1 MFWCIMGTLGTLR
14 HHSHHDPLHSS
25 PFYLK
30 VSSEV
35 WGKPTP
41 HATHQTMRHPLHPQ
55 STNHSTLLSKKTLL
69 ICPSPM
75 TSQLNSTP
83 HSRPP
88 KLTYPPTSSGTKS
101 RIGKTHPEDV
111 LWRLVPHPSD
121 LLCHPEQA
129 DRVVNRSGHVE
140 QMGKSDSKM
149 SMVNSTPTSVS
160 PRTLSPTS

>member
-1 MFWCIMGTLGTLR
+1 MHVANLCYQPVYYYAASLLSAGLLNVFPFNGVSGICSGASWVLFGTLR

-55 STNHSTLLSKKTLL
+55 STNHSTLLSKKNLL

-75 TSQLNSTP
+75 TSTP
-83 HSRPP
+83 HSRPSQIDLSLYLLQY
-88 KLTYPPTSSGTKS
+88 KVLHWQDPPGGRPLETGPS
-101 RIGKTHPEDV
+101 PE
-111 LWRLVPHPSD
+111 RPP
-121 LLCHPEQA
+121 
-129 DRVVNRSGHVE
+129 
-140 QMGKSDSKM
+140 
-149 SMVNSTPTSVS
+149 
-160 PRTLSPTS
+160 LSP